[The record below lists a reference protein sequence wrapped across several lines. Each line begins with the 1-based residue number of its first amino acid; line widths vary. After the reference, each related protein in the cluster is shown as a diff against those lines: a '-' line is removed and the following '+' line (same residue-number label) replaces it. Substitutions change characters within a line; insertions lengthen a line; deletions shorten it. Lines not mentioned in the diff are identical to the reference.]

1 MWRSGVMRRRS
12 HDAVLEMVESAAQ
25 SGTFEAP
32 WRATPKV
39 WEFFRDEAEILGY
52 LQRHWRN
59 ALAGAVYVAIE
70 QGDGDLRADVLK
82 AYEKTKRKHYGLRQ
96 VLEAHA
102 EHPSIAAAMRK
113 ESALLSAFTDRTTD
127 GAPQAA

>member
-12 HDAVLEMVESAAQ
+12 HTALLEMVENAAQ
-25 SGTFEAP
+25 SGIFEAP

-39 WEFFRDEAEILGY
+39 WEFFRDEGEILSY

-59 ALAGAVYVAIE
+59 ALAGAIYVAIE
-70 QGDGDLRADVLK
+70 QGEGDLRADVSK
-82 AYEKTKRKHYGLRQ
+82 AFDKVQRKHHGLRQ

-113 ESALLSAFTDRTTD
+113 ENALLSAFTRETTD
-127 GAPQAA
+127 GTPQAA